1 MVYFEGIKCNYNESN
16 MVVISEEKL
25 MKWEGEQEQRRILLF
40 YVISGFTKVAIQCGG
55 IGEGLLWIRIEWGVA
70 TRLPPRQR
78 VFSLFLKQRS
88 KIQVHVILLSI
99 NNSTEVRR
107 RSFGNLAGSLGGNP
121 FSPPSFACYTTSIP

>member
-55 IGEGLLWIRIEWGVA
+55 DW
-70 TRLPPRQR
+70 
-78 VFSLFLKQRS
+78 
-88 KIQVHVILLSI
+88 
-99 NNSTEVRR
+99 
-107 RSFGNLAGSLGGNP
+107 
-121 FSPPSFACYTTSIP
+121 